1 MDGEVL
7 VSGNVIAKSGRA
19 NVRDDVVCITRRR
32 VPLIVF
38 QYMEPNKD
46 FGGLSFECAAL

>member
-32 VPLIVF
+32 APLIVF